1 MEYLI
6 TNMHY
11 KTLNMLSL
19 GREKCSP
26 RHSYSYA
33 YTNFYLIHYVISGC
47 GTFIKNKVPRKVS
60 SGEIFIIK
68 PGNVYS
74 YIADTDTPWEY
85 MWFSFDGELASIF
98 EKCDDVIK
106 IADDTVF
113 YDMLRMTQF
122 KNTCM
127 EYLTGKLYEFM
138 SELFEEYDYINSNSD
153 YVKTVS
159 DFIKANYMRKISVK
173 DIADTINLNSRYL
186 SRIFKKEKG
195 MTIQE
200 FILKQKFLKA
210 KKLLAM
216 GFTVSET
223 ALTVGYTDQFTFSKI
238 FKKYTGVSPSEYMKQ
253 C

>member
-1 MEYLI
+1 MQYLI

-11 KTLNMLSL
+11 KTLNLLSL
-19 GREKCSP
+19 GREKCVPS
-26 RHSYSYA
+26 HSFSYA
-33 YTNFYLIHYVISGC
+33 YTDFYLVHYVISGC
-47 GTFIKNKVPRKVS
+47 GTFIKNEVPRRVS
-60 SGEIFIIK
+60 AGEIFIIK
-68 PGNVYS
+68 PDNVYS
-74 YIADTDTPWEY
+74 YIADADTPWEY
-85 MWFSFDGELASIF
+85 MWFSFDGELAGVF

-106 IADDTVF
+106 IADDTIL

-138 SELFEEYDYINSNSD
+138 SELFEEYDYVDSNSD

-200 FILKQKFLKA
+200 YILKQKFSKA
-210 KKLLAM
+210 KNLLAM

-238 FKKYTGVSPSEYMKQ
+238 FKKHTGVSPSEYMKQ
-253 C
+253 S